1 MIKLTEL
8 EKQIIDVLDH
18 PVYTVEFIENRING
32 QIDILTNPVASLRLM
47 GVIGYYEAV
56 HQMAEPQRRTKTFEG
71 IADAMADQW
80 G

>member
-1 MIKLTEL
+1 MIKLTER

-32 QIDILTNPVASLRLM
+32 QIDILTNAVASLRLM

-56 HQMAEPQRRTKTFEG
+56 HR
-71 IADAMADQW
+71 MADRQLKYGKW
-80 G
+80 L

>member
-32 QIDILTNPVASLRLM
+32 QIDILTNAVASLQLM

-56 HQMAEPQRRTKTFEG
+56 HR
-71 IADAMADQW
+71 MADRQRKYGKW
-80 G
+80 L

>member
-8 EKQIIDVLDH
+8 EKQIINELDH

-32 QIDILTNPVASLRLM
+32 QIDILTNAVASLRLM

-56 HQMAEPQRRTKTFEG
+56 HR
-71 IADAMADQW
+71 MADRQRKYGKW
-80 G
+80 L